1 MSQYS
6 VQALKRVN
14 GLKLLLT
21 IVKQGFGLDMSGDP
35 RSDSGMHQR
44 IQVKAI
50 KHSICHLYVQSQQK
64 TLEQCIKYIQ
74 SEQ

>member
-21 IVKQGFGLDMSGDP
+21 IKYGFGLDMSGDP

-44 IQVKAI
+44 I
-50 KHSICHLYVQSQQK
+50 
-64 TLEQCIKYIQ
+64 
-74 SEQ
+74 

>member
-1 MSQYS
+1 MLQYS

-21 IVKQGFGLDMSGDP
+21 IVKYGFGLDMSGDP

-44 IQVKAI
+44 I
-50 KHSICHLYVQSQQK
+50 
-64 TLEQCIKYIQ
+64 
-74 SEQ
+74 